1 MRISIQR
8 QQYKAM
14 DDDEDTKPAA
24 APAEEG
30 DGMDLL
36 DDSMMSSQS
45 QPHHQH
51 HQSFTP
57 LQSRRLPQPAYGAAL
72 CPSMDLIV
80 LGLGS
85 GVHGHG
91 HGHHHPGIN
100 GGGHHHHHNGS
111 SAPPRDYSYLDQN
124 LSSGGG
130 GPPAG
135 VPVGSLAGMDA
146 ATATLLDQLRLAS
159 SPSVSVHRTV
169 SWQKLLTLGSAD
181 LTSPPADEYD
191 EKVADE
197 EGEEGGSGGGGVG
210 NDGGDG
216 GGDKDDTDKGN
227 LKDGDDEEDDDDIVL
242 PFGGG
247 GYSAKGGE
255 DDDDNNNA
263 AAAGSPPSA
272 DPNATAPKGCTVL
285 CWSPDGRSFAIGLA
299 DGGVLVHDVERSMD
313 GGVGGAVHSLQP
325 GPARM
330 APPLPSPSPEGMS
343 AASNLAAASAA
354 ASATGAG
361 ASVGLKTPAK
371 PAKATTRSM
380 TASRRLRSGRR
391 GAGAGAAG
399 GARGGQGGSSSG
411 FSAVAGSDDNALP
424 MPPVWKKGAITGL
437 AWCRVGPPHPQW
449 EITEAE
455 EEREEAWR
463 YRSHYLDRSGIFLPP
478 CAYNP
483 SLPNDENFPPSHPH
497 HHGTNVAAD
506 EEEADEALLD
516 RMARPTCRTPLSVLC
531 VTTCANGTS
540 FYLHGRYRILT
551 VAPPAYAAV
560 NAGARTVC
568 STDLGTFLTAFTA
581 LPPAS
586 TIVGAGVSG
595 AVSASNLRTV
605 LSLCSVPAIPQHRY
619 ELQTISSLHCSI
631 MAHIHAIGKGL
642 REATSSWNGALR
654 QLDQKFDQVVNLLRN
669 YGAITEI
676 PTDAST
682 TVKGNAVRLALRNYI
697 ISARSQRYASAASA
711 LDQFFGAPL
720 MNDQLLQRMMRTLEA
735 SARSVE
741 GQLRKD
747 LLAPSR
753 SLVWDSSELKGL
765 VGAMSTT
772 GLYGDQ
778 FMDPAVAYCLCQV
791 AETLHL
797 TIETCLRDMVDVRCR
812 LRDVLGWI
820 RSTASAVKAKDTAK
834 DSALRENARKR
845 RVDDSIVKKVAGYFA
860 KDIVSRADRIDF
872 SQRRISECVLG
883 IPISDYFGASTNA
896 DRYLA
901 DQSAEQGISSIKDF
915 LGEAA
920 SNVVKIF
927 RQPRKTL
934 MESVQRVDIEF
945 KGWEKQN
952 DHNDEAKKMK
962 TVMSKPIAIHSRVG
976 AGSPDQNDESATGC
990 FRPRLDTARERLQ
1003 SVVDQCRHWMVIA
1016 KVGEVS
1022 VRERTVIQ
1030 IVVIP
1035 CAAFGSRSPF
1045 DDDCD
1050 APDTLPAYYLES
1062 FVFLPL
1068 GCTVSGVE
1076 FYGDDGS
1083 RSPGTGVANTVAEG
1097 RQGLGILV
1105 ERTESTNSSATA
1117 MAGGGQVSEELFLFS
1132 YDELVYRCVDRS
1144 QAVEKEKSKC
1154 LVIQE
1159 FNPSEDLHTST
1170 PFTSSIGHDK
1180 DDGFHEDFG
1189 IERQY
1194 CKHRILKFYPKL
1206 FSNASAIAG
1215 DQASRFALSGSRGI
1229 GGIFSEPASS
1239 IDLFDLEEDEEEE
1252 EEEEGE
1258 IDE

>member
-1 MRISIQR
+1 M
-8 QQYKAM
+8 
-14 DDDEDTKPAA
+14 
-24 APAEEG
+24 
-30 DGMDLL
+30 
-36 DDSMMSSQS
+36 
-45 QPHHQH
+45 
-51 HQSFTP
+51 
-57 LQSRRLPQPAYGAAL
+57 
-72 CPSMDLIV
+72 
-80 LGLGS
+80 
-85 GVHGHG
+85 
-91 HGHHHPGIN
+91 
-100 GGGHHHHHNGS
+100 
-111 SAPPRDYSYLDQN
+111 
-124 LSSGGG
+124 
-130 GPPAG
+130 
-135 VPVGSLAGMDA
+135 
-146 ATATLLDQLRLAS
+146 
-159 SPSVSVHRTV
+159 
-169 SWQKLLTLGSAD
+169 
-181 LTSPPADEYD
+181 
-191 EKVADE
+191 
-197 EGEEGGSGGGGVG
+197 
-210 NDGGDG
+210 
-216 GGDKDDTDKGN
+216 
-227 LKDGDDEEDDDDIVL
+227 
-242 PFGGG
+242 
-247 GYSAKGGE
+247 
-255 DDDDNNNA
+255 
-263 AAAGSPPSA
+263 
-272 DPNATAPKGCTVL
+272 
-285 CWSPDGRSFAIGLA
+285 
-299 DGGVLVHDVERSMD
+299 
-313 GGVGGAVHSLQP
+313 
-325 GPARM
+325 
-330 APPLPSPSPEGMS
+330 
-343 AASNLAAASAA
+343 
-354 ASATGAG
+354 TGAG
-361 ASVGLKTPAK
+361 ASASAGLKTPAK

-399 GARGGQGGSSSG
+399 GARDGQGGSSSG

-455 EEREEAWR
+455 EEREDAWR

-540 FYLHGRYRILT
+540 LYLHGRYRILT
-551 VAPPAYAAV
+551 VAPPACAAV

-568 STDLGTFLTAFTA
+568 STDLGSFLTAYTA

-595 AVSASNLRTV
+595 TVSASNLRTV

-778 FMDPAVAYCLCQV
+778 FMDPAVAYGLCRV

-860 KDIVSRADRIDF
+860 KDIVSRADGIDF
-872 SQRRISECVLG
+872 TQRRISECVLG

-896 DRYLA
+896 DRHLA
-901 DQSAEQGISSIKDF
+901 GQSAEQGISSIKDF

-920 SNVVKIF
+920 SNVVKSF

-952 DHNDEAKKMK
+952 DHNDEAKKTK
-962 TVMSKPIAIHSRVG
+962 TVMSKPMAIHSRVG
-976 AGSPDQNDESATGC
+976 AGSPDQNDKSATGC

-1022 VRERTVIQ
+1022 VRERTAIQ

-1050 APDTLPAYYLES
+1050 APDTLPTYYLES

-1105 ERTESTNSSATA
+1105 ERTESTNSSAAA

-1252 EEEEGE
+1252 EEEE